1 MLSYQCV
8 RFTLLNHKNASSEA
22 VLYSLNFLIEKKLIH
37 KEWKRFE
44 FDLLTRY
51 HTELPEMKLPFPSK
65 EASHF
70 LNQLSAVDSISALL
84 ELLESGEEDAG
95 LITVKCLQFFT
106 LGQILSEMDV
116 DQAMVDEFQLYD
128 QLISRGMKDGLFAH
142 LDDAYEQT
150 GSSPEELVSIVM
162 EWYKFIQM

>member
-1 MLSYQCV
+1 MFSYQNV
-8 RFTLLNHKNASSEA
+8 RLTLLNHKNASSEA

-51 HTELPEMKLPFPSK
+51 HTALSNMKLPFLSK
-65 EASHF
+65 EANHF
-70 LNQLSAVDSISALL
+70 LDRLTLVDSISALL
-84 ELLESGEEDAG
+84 ELLEPGEEDAG

-128 QLISRGMKDGLFAH
+128 QMVYQGTKDGLFDH
-142 LDDAYEQT
+142 LDNAYEQT
-150 GSSPEELVSIVM
+150 GSPEELVSMVM